1 MTKKTMILYGLLI
14 WLTSAPLSANSPFS
28 LNAGNLFKTG
38 SAELSPITDGISY
51 SVKKGQRYSEADDPQ
66 FHTNGPATTTPM
78 HGYFPVS
85 ALFIGFAGI
94 LIYFWKND

>member
-1 MTKKTMILYGLLI
+1 MTIKTMILCGLLI
-14 WLTSAPLSANSPFS
+14 GLTSTPLSANSAFS
-28 LNAGNLFKTG
+28 FSTG
-38 SAELSPITDGISY
+38 GLTSANTGLSY

-85 ALFIGFAGI
+85 ALFIGIAGI